1 MKTIRHDHV
10 PYNTGGSAEMKQA
23 QILRIT
29 LITIVDAVMH
39 RHLATKELAPFRS

>member
-10 PYNTGGSAEMKQA
+10 PYNTGGCAEMKPA

-29 LITIVDAVMH
+29 LITTVGAVMH
-39 RHLATKELAPFRS
+39 RHLAIKELAPFPL

>member
-1 MKTIRHDHV
+1 MKTIRVDHV

-29 LITIVDAVMH
+29 LITTVDAVMH
-39 RHLATKELAPFRS
+39 GISQLRS